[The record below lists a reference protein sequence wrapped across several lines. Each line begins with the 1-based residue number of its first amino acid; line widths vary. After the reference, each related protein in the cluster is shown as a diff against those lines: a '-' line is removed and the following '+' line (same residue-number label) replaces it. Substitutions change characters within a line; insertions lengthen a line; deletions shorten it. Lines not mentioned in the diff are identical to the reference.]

1 MTPTPSLIIDLPTVQ
16 RNIARLAA
24 YGREHNL
31 GIRPHTKT
39 HKSIRM
45 AKLQLDAGAVG
56 LTAAKIGEAQT
67 MAQAGNDLFV
77 AYPALDP
84 WRRERLAT
92 LARTHTIRVGFD
104 STEAADLIGAAAH
117 AAGVTVG
124 VLVDL
129 DVGFHRTGVQSPQAA
144 LELARHVAR
153 TPGLRLDGLMCYP
166 GHLKEPP
173 DEQRRLLEPIA
184 GLLQEAVDLWQRD
197 GLEARV
203 VSGGSSPSAYLSHHI
218 SALTEIRPGT
228 YIYNDMNMVSCGFA
242 SLDDC
247 AARLACTVI
256 STAVP
261 GKFVIDAGSKS
272 LTSDRRSMQPDTA
285 GFGHVVEYP
294 DATLVRLSEEHG
306 EVQLSPGAPPPKIG
320 QRVHVIP
327 NHICPCVNLQT
338 LAWLKDEAGQLTP
351 LPIDARGQTW

>member
-153 TPGLRLDGLMCYP
+153 TPGLRLDGIMCYP

-184 GLLQEAVDLWQRD
+184 GTVH
-197 GLEARV
+197 GLRLVGRSTWNSVE
-203 VSGGSSPSAYLSHHI
+203 
-218 SALTEIRPGT
+218 
-228 YIYNDMNMVSCGFA
+228 NFA
-242 SLDDC
+242 GNH
-247 AARLACTVI
+247 RFTG
-256 STAVP
+256 P
-261 GKFVIDAGSKS
+261 
-272 LTSDRRSMQPDTA
+272 DRFEVFNYSQP
-285 GFGHVVEYP
+285 
-294 DATLVRLSEEHG
+294 
-306 EVQLSPGAPPPKIG
+306 
-320 QRVHVIP
+320 
-327 NHICPCVNLQT
+327 
-338 LAWLKDEAGQLTP
+338 
-351 LPIDARGQTW
+351 